1 MRYLARQGV
10 TDWMVWDREKRCPA
24 HFAGRK
30 LLKLPKDEA
39 MRLQAELN
47 GVEPPVTT
55 PKVEMTATEIAL
67 FIRAESD
74 LSMQWPRG
82 AEMTFMERESAVGA
96 SAFRSAWRD
105 PFASKAR

>member
-1 MRYLARQGV
+1 VERSGSAAR
-10 TDWMVWDREKRCPA
+10 
-24 HFAGRK
+24 FAGRQ
-30 LLKLPKDEA
+30 LLVLPKDEA
-39 MRLQAELN
+39 MRLRAELN
-47 GVEPPVTT
+47 GVDSPVAT
-55 PKVEMTATEIAL
+55 PKVEMTANEIAL
-67 FIRAESD
+67 FIRAGSD